1 MTIRNKEEVAQ
12 IPGVPGY
19 TQGNSIFF
27 SVIGLSILGLSGSS
41 LILDAAAQSDTASEA
56 QPVDHLASESGLK
69 LPDDLDHSVRGD
81 SNDTD
86 SLNTDPVSRELVSPD
101 PVAKYTIEE
110 RRIGT
115 RLERLTVHRNNGI
128 DETYEVRKADSMS
141 ANEENEL
148 GEMPNVRRWTLGS
161 W

>member
-1 MTIRNKEEVAQ
+1 M
-12 IPGVPGY
+12 
-19 TQGNSIFF
+19 
-27 SVIGLSILGLSGSS
+27 GLSFLGMALVLPGGNVILS
-41 LILDAAAQSDTASEA
+41 AAAQSESTASEA
-56 QPVDHLASESGLK
+56 TASEATAIEQPQSHSGSEPGLRV
-69 LPDDLDHSVRGD
+69 PDDLDHAGKQD
-81 SNDTD
+81 FNEHDPA
-86 SLNTDPVSRELVSPD
+86 LTDPVSPD

-110 RRIGT
+110 RRIGS